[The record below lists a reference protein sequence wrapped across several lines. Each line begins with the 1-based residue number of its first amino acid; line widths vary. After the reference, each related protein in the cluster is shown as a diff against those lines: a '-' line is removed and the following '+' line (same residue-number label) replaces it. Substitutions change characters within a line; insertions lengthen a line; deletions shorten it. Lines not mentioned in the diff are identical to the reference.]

1 VGWHDVRNGN
11 PVKDALAR
19 GETVVGSFIR
29 VPSPEIA
36 EMCGHA
42 FCDFVI
48 VDTEHTPVGWERV
61 ASIIT
66 AAENVGTSPILR
78 VSNSSRDLVSRGLDA
93 GAHGI
98 MIPQI
103 ESPEMARSAVA
114 ATRYGPGGTRGTAGN
129 TRSGFGM
136 KIPYSEYVDAANEAM
151 LTVIQVE
158 SANAV
163 AAVDEIAEVDG
174 IDCLFIGLTDLSVDL
189 GHPGDYMHPAVDEQ
203 VTRVLASAARLGV
216 PTGVPVSNPEM
227 ARSYMDRGV
236 QFVATSDTGLFA
248 KAVRNFVEGV
258 RESTG

>member
-1 VGWHDVRNGN
+1 VGWYDVREGN
-11 PVKDALAR
+11 PVKEALAR

-42 FCDFVI
+42 SCDFVI

-78 VSNSSRDLVSRGLDA
+78 VSNPSRDLVSRGLDA

-103 ESPEMARSAVA
+103 ESPETARDVIA

-151 LTVIQVE
+151 LTVLQVE
-158 SANAV
+158 SASAV
-163 AAVDEIAEVDG
+163 SVVDEIAAVEG
-174 IDCLFIGLTDLSVDL
+174 IDCLFIGLADLSVNL
-189 GHPGDYMHPAVDEQ
+189 GRPGDYDHPLVDEQ
-203 VTRVLASAARLGV
+203 VERVLASAARLGV
-216 PTGVPVSNPEM
+216 PTGVPVSGPEM
-227 ARSYMDRGV
+227 AKSYLDRGV
-236 QFVATSDTGLFA
+236 QFIAAGDVGLFA
-248 KAVRNFVEGV
+248 KAVRSFVEGV